1 MPRIAMVLESEEES
15 GSQSLISLLEEAEQV
30 IGKPDYCV
38 CMDSG
43 VLDYDQFWLT
53 SSLRGLAM
61 VDLSVEFSKVGYHSG
76 ECGGIIPETFRVL
89 RKLLDRLDDSE
100 TGKVAEWM
108 QIETP
113 DFK

>member
-1 MPRIAMVLESEEES
+1 
-15 GSQSLISLLEEAEQV
+15 
-30 IGKPDYCV
+30 
-38 CMDSG
+38 
-43 VLDYDQFWLT
+43 
-53 SSLRGLAM
+53 M
-61 VDLSVEFSKVGYHSG
+61 VDLTVEFSKVGYHSG
-76 ECGGIIPETFRVL
+76 ECGGIVPETFRII